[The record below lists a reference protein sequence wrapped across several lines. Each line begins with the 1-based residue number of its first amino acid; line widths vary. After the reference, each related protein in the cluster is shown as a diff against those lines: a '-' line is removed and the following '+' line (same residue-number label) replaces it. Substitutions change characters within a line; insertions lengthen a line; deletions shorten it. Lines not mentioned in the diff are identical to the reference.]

1 MIRAIA
7 TDIDGTFLTTNRTYD
22 HQLFNTA
29 FQLMH
34 QRNVKF
40 IVASGDQYYFLRSL
54 FPDIANQIAFIAE
67 NGVLTVDQ
75 GEEIACGQL
84 KMNDVEN
91 IIAYVDAIPDT
102 HYVVCGRQ
110 FAYVKDTMPEKFK
123 QGLHRFYTRT
133 KVVKNFSSLDDKIFK
148 FALVVPPANMRTIA
162 HNVNTRFAGI
172 IRATASGN
180 GAIDLIIPEMNKSY
194 GLKKLLNRWQ
204 ISPADLVVFGDGEN
218 DLEMFDLAG
227 TSYAMG
233 NAPTNVKKAATH
245 TIGTNDEQAVLHEIN
260 RLLN

>member
-29 FQLMH
+29 FQLMQH
-34 QRNVKF
+34 RNVKF
-40 IVASGDQYYFLRSL
+40 IVASG
-54 FPDIANQIAFIAE
+54 
-67 NGVLTVDQ
+67 LTVDQ

-84 KMNDVEN
+84 KMNDVED

-102 HYVVCGRQ
+102 YYVVCGRQ

-133 KVVKNFSSLDDKIFK
+133 KVVKDFSSLNDKIFK

-162 HNVNTRFAGI
+162 H
-172 IRATASGN
+172 
-180 GAIDLIIPEMNKSY
+180 KHQY
-194 GLKKLLNRWQ
+194 
-204 ISPADLVVFGDGEN
+204 
-218 DLEMFDLAG
+218 
-227 TSYAMG
+227 
-233 NAPTNVKKAATH
+233 
-245 TIGTNDEQAVLHEIN
+245 
-260 RLLN
+260 

>member
-54 FPDIANQIAFIAE
+54 FPDIANQIAFVAE

-110 FAYVKDTMPEKFK
+110 FAYVKDTMPENSNRGFIASIRVPRSLKISRP
-123 QGLHRFYTRT
+123 LMT
-133 KVVKNFSSLDDKIFK
+133 K
-148 FALVVPPANMRTIA
+148 
-162 HNVNTRFAGI
+162 
-172 IRATASGN
+172 
-180 GAIDLIIPEMNKSY
+180 Y
-194 GLKKLLNRWQ
+194 LNL
-204 ISPADLVVFGDGEN
+204 P
-218 DLEMFDLAG
+218 
-227 TSYAMG
+227 
-233 NAPTNVKKAATH
+233 
-245 TIGTNDEQAVLHEIN
+245 
-260 RLLN
+260 